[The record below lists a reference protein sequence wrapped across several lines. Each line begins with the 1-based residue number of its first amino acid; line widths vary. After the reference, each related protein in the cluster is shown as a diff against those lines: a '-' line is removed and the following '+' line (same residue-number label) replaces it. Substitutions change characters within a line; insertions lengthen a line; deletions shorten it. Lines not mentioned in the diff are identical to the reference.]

1 MSDSSGDVARASAWM
16 ALGTIVS
23 RLTGFL
29 RALLL
34 IWAIGT
40 SLDADLFDSANSVP
54 NSLYILV
61 AGGVFNVVL
70 VPQLVRAMRRDDD
83 GGDAYANRI
92 ITLGLLVL
100 LAATVLLVVAVPLL
114 LRVVFD
120 SLLFTAEFSEQ
131 RESARL
137 LMYLCV
143 PQVFFYGA
151 FVLVGQVLNA
161 RRRFGPMMWAPIVN
175 NVVACLALGSYVV
188 VFGREGG
195 SDGFTLG
202 EALLL
207 GIGSTLGIVVQS
219 AVLIPYLRATGF
231 HYRPRFD
238 FRGVGLGHTVRLGGW
253 TLAFIAVNQ
262 VAFVVVNRLGTG
274 GNLAAAKREVEGSGS
289 AVYGLGFLIS
299 QVPHGVI
306 TVSLATAVM
315 PTLASFAQ
323 DRQLPRMGLELG
335 RTLRMA
341 LVVIAPVAVALACL
355 GHELASAISLGAAS
369 DDARIIGDTIVGFTP
384 AMVLFCVHFLMLRGF
399 YADED
404 TRTPFLLQVLVTGV
418 NVTAAIVLTNL
429 VAPVYVSSM
438 LAVSFSLAYL
448 VGSIASVWVLSRR
461 CGRIVDAEML
471 RFAVRA
477 TVACA
482 IAAAAMLGSIEL
494 LALAG
499 IEGDRPVGAL
509 LTLAVAGAAGGLA
522 YLLAARLVR
531 ITEIQHLVTSV
542 LRRR

>member
-1 MSDSSGDVARASAWM
+1 M

-120 SLLFTAEFSEQ
+120 SLLFTPGFSEQ
-131 RESARL
+131 RESAQL

-175 NVVACLALGSYVV
+175 NVVACLALASYVV

-274 GNLAAAKREVEGSGS
+274 GNLAAAQRDVEGSGS

-299 QVPHGVI
+299 QVPHGVV

-315 PTLASFAQ
+315 PTLASLAH
-323 DRQLPRMGLELG
+323 DRRLPRMGLELG

-369 DDARIIGDTIVGFTP
+369 DDARVIGDTIVAFSP
-384 AMVLFCVHFLMLRGF
+384 AMVLFCIHFLMLRGF

-418 NVTAAIVLTNL
+418 NVTAAITLTSM
-429 VAPVYVSSM
+429 VAPVHVSSM
-438 LAVSFSLAYL
+438 LAVSFSIAYL
-448 VGSIASVWVLSRR
+448 MGSIASVWVLSRR
-461 CGRIVDAEML
+461 CGRIIDAEML
-471 RFAVRA
+471 RFAARA

-482 IAAAAMLGSIEL
+482 IAAGAMLGGIGL
-494 LALAG
+494 LELAG
-499 IEGDRPVGAL
+499 VEGDRPAGAL
-509 LTLAVAGAAGGLA
+509 LILVAVGAAGGLA

-531 ITEIQHLVTSV
+531 LTEIEHLVTSV
-542 LRRR
+542 LHRR